1 MSAEKKLAVILY
13 FLKDTGSLTM
23 TANTF
28 GIHQSTTSKVIM
40 EVSEAIVT
48 HLVRKYITVPKTREE
63 RTSKVSQFDLK
74 FGMLQ
79 AYGCI
84 DGTHIPIKTPNENS
98 QDYFNYNF
106 FRLMFKQSV
115 ITKDISWT

>member
-1 MSAEKKLAVILY
+1 
-13 FLKDTGSLTM
+13 M

-48 HLVRKYITVPKTREE
+48 HLVPKYITVPKTREE
-63 RTSKVSQFDLK
+63 RTSKVSQFELK